1 MVPESSKP
9 TMDEDE
15 LPEGWVTMDS
25 LASFYEYV
33 ALILRAMAGW

>member
-1 MVPESSKP
+1 MVPESKP

-15 LPEGWVTMDS
+15 LTEDWVTMDS

-33 ALILRAMAGW
+33 ALYRAQ